1 MLIFFEQVIMC
12 AIKKDRE
19 KGRDG
24 VRKTNVSRYECDR
37 VLSGEVF
44 NDT

>member
-1 MLIFFEQVIMC
+1 MC
-12 AIKKDRE
+12 AIKKDGE
-19 KGRDG
+19 EGRDE

-44 NDT
+44 NGT